1 MHPGDISYR
10 RNPSVKMLAQTV
22 RSNASDVGGAI
33 RAARGR
39 VLRAARAKKW
49 RFDHKKLR
57 AIADHI
63 QSTHHEVGAEVG
75 EFIQYPH
82 LLFQPI
88 RLTLTLAIPM
98 LIPLFFMPTRLLLVY
113 PAFLFS
119 WYLMCTLIFATEV
132 AMRPPWYKKGLPTKE
147 QPPYWGGFI
156 HNPKEDL
163 DADYENVEFLSP
175 VIGTTLRAWFV
186 RPRPGKDAPISSN
199 MIVFVHGVGRD
210 RRSFLRHSQHFLERG
225 YSCLL
230 FDFSEHG
237 LSDNVSKHI
246 SRGSLFG
253 AREQYDII
261 AAVEFLKKQKGA
273 KNVAIVGTSCG
284 ASSAILAAS
293 MRADLTVAIVA
304 ENPFTRA
311 DDLLRHHMDVLLRNY
326 LSQNS
331 HQTVRR
337 AVFWLAGKVLM
348 FRMGYY
354 WQSYGAID
362 AVPLLS
368 CPLLVLHSTEDD
380 IVPYEQGCKI
390 YEKALLAKQGDKEMV
405 SFCSFSDAAHCALYD
420 RDPELWASEV
430 LSFIDKSFARIGAEP
445 GTSSEHQKSHIL

>member
-1 MHPGDISYR
+1 MHALHIAYR
-10 RNPSVKMLAQTV
+10 RDHSVKMLAQTM
-22 RSNASDVGGAI
+22 RSNATGVGGAI
-33 RAARGR
+33 HAARGR
-39 VLRAARAKKW
+39 VLRAARGKKW
-49 RFDHKKLR
+49 RIDEKKLR

-63 QSTHHEVGAEVG
+63 QSTHHQVEAEVG

-88 RLTLTLAIPM
+88 RMALTLAIPM

-113 PAFLFS
+113 PAFLVS
-119 WYLMCTLIFATEV
+119 WYLVCTLIFATEV
-132 AMRPPWYKKGLPTKE
+132 AMRPPWYKKGLPIKE

-156 HNPKEDL
+156 HNPQVHL
-163 DADYENVEFLSP
+163 QAAYESVEFLSP
-175 VIGTTLRAWFV
+175 VIGTTLRGWFV
-186 RPRPGKDAPISSN
+186 PPRPGKDAPASTN
-199 MIVFVHGVGRD
+199 MVVFVHGVGRD
-210 RRSFLRHSQHFLERG
+210 RRNFLRHAQHFLEKG

-237 LSDNVSKHI
+237 LSDNISKHS
-246 SRGSLFG
+246 SRGSAFG
-253 AREQYDII
+253 AREQYDVI
-261 AAVEFLKKQKGA
+261 AAVEFLKKHKGA
-273 KNVAIVGTSCG
+273 THVAIVGTSCG

-293 MRADLTVAIVA
+293 LRPDLAVCVVA

-311 DDLLRHHMDVLLRNY
+311 DDLLRHHMDVLLKNY

-337 AVFWLAGKVLM
+337 AVFWLAGKLLM

-354 WQSYGAID
+354 WQSYGAVD
-362 AVPLLS
+362 AVSLLT

-380 IVPYEQGCKI
+380 IVPFEQGHAI
-390 YEKALLAKQGDKEMV
+390 YNKALLSKDSDKDMV

-420 RDPELWASEV
+420 RDPELWTDRV
-430 LSFIDKSFARIGAEP
+430 LMFVDNAFARADCN
-445 GTSSEHQKSHIL
+445 SHTQRHPKAHIQ